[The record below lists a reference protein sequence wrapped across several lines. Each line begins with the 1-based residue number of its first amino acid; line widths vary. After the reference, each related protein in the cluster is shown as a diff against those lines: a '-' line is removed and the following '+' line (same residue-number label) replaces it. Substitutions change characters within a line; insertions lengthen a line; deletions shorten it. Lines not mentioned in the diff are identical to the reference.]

1 MMAASTSPIRVRR
14 RRWRVTGLSV
24 AALAVLGLSAQ
35 PQTPPSLIY
44 NASPSVPI
52 GVYLVSPIRQLG
64 TGDLVVARLPK
75 AARELAD
82 ARRYVPAKVPVLK
95 HVAARGGDA
104 VCAIDA
110 DIRINGKQVATR
122 RERDRLNRPLP
133 WWRSCRR
140 LRSDEVFLLN
150 PSAPDSFDSRYFGP
164 VSLDHVIGKARP
176 L

>member
-1 MMAASTSPIRVRR
+1 MAAPTISMRSSRS
-14 RRWRVTGLSV
+14 RWRVTGLSV
-24 AALAVLGLSAQ
+24 AALVVLGLSTQ
-35 PQTPPSLIY
+35 RQTPPWLIY

-52 GVYLVSPIRQLG
+52 GLYFVAPVRELEM
-64 TGDLVVARLPK
+64 GDLVVARLPQ

-82 ARRYVPAKVPVLK
+82 VRRYVPATVPVLK
-95 HVAARGGDA
+95 HVAAIGGDA
-104 VCAIDA
+104 VCAMDA